1 MTGSLDATA
10 QSPVRKRRLFPAITT
25 IESITGISLRVPLLV
40 ISGFSLLAGLAQSG
54 LLLILSTAGIQSL
67 RGSEHFKVAGFHFG
81 TGEAIWGA
89 LTLLVLMSLG
99 GLAAALFASRLAQ
112 RAIVEVR
119 QNIVSGFFNATWDVQ
134 SKERLGN
141 LQQLL
146 SYNAEQV
153 AGVILS
159 LAIMVQASFMLVAL
173 LVAAVLVNPVEALIS
188 GAALAALA
196 SALRPLTQKGRGLN
210 RSLSQHNRSFATQV
224 TEFTRLAVEFRI
236 FGVKEAAV
244 SRLQAANSE
253 AGGRYFR
260 ARFIQV
266 VTPVIYQ
273 SLALLFVVVGF
284 SIVVGSHSRNLG
296 GQVALLLL
304 MLRSLLYGS
313 TLQSTLQA
321 VQASTGFTEV
331 LLEAISEFHESVP
344 AVKDVPAPSAFDVSF
359 TNVSYR
365 YDGRQDVLRDIS
377 FDVPSGKAVAIVGPS
392 GSGKT
397 TLSRLLLGLIE
408 PTTGSLMVGGVTPSE
423 LVSSPATQTFAYV
436 SQEPI
441 LMQGSIADNIAF
453 FRPLDF
459 TTVESASKQAFLH
472 EDIAMMNGGYD
483 TIVGEGGSEL
493 SGGQRQRLSIA
504 RALAGSSNILVMDE
518 PTSAVDN
525 RSESLIRQTL
535 RNLNGQ
541 RTCFIISHRLS
552 LVEDCEYVLVL
563 SNDGRYEFGRREEVV
578 AGAFYLSVS
587 SSISDSLDG

>member
-1 MTGSLDATA
+1 MTVQNDAKTA
-10 QSPVRKRRLFPAITT
+10 ARESRRRFFPALVT
-25 IESITGISLRVPLLV
+25 IESITGISLRAPLLA

-67 RGSEHFKVAGFHFG
+67 RGAQQFKVAGVQFG
-81 TGEAIWGA
+81 STEAIWGA
-89 LTLLVLMSLG
+89 LALLVLMSLG
-99 GLAAALFASRLAQ
+99 GFAAALSASRLAR

-119 QNIVSGFFNATWDVQ
+119 QNIVAGFFNATWDVQ

-153 AGVILS
+153 ADVILS
-159 LAIMVQASFMLVAL
+159 LAIMVQAGFMLVAL
-173 LVAAVLVNPVEALIS
+173 LVAALLVNPVEALIS
-188 GAALAALA
+188 GAALTALA
-196 SALRPLTQKGRGLN
+196 SALWPLTRKGRGLN
-210 RSLSQHNRSFATQV
+210 RLLSQQNRAFATQV

-236 FGVKEAAV
+236 FGVKDAAV
-244 SRLQAANSE
+244 SSLHDANVE

-266 VTPVIYQ
+266 ISPIIYQ
-273 SLALLFVVVGF
+273 SLALLFVVLGF
-284 SIVVGSHSRNLG
+284 SIVVTNHSHNLG

-313 TLQSTLQA
+313 TLQSALQT
-321 VQASTGFTEV
+321 VQSSTGFTEI
-331 LLEAISEFHESVP
+331 LSQAIGEFRESVP
-344 AVKDVPAPSAFDVSF
+344 SAESAPTPSTFDVSF
-359 TNVSYR
+359 IDVCYR
-365 YDGRQDVLRDIS
+365 YDGRQDVLRNIS

-408 PTTGSLMVGGVTPSE
+408 PTSGSLTIGGATPSE
-423 LVSSPATQTFAYV
+423 LVSSPSARTFAYV

-459 TTVESASKQAFLH
+459 ATIEAASKQAFLH
-472 EDIAMMNGGYD
+472 EDITMMSERYE
-483 TIVGEGGSEL
+483 TIVGEGGGEL

-504 RALAGSSNILVMDE
+504 RALAGTSNILVMDE

-535 RNLNGQ
+535 RNLNGE

-552 LVEDCEYVLVL
+552 LVEDCDFVLVL
-563 SNDGRYEFGRREEVV
+563 SNDGRYEFGRRDDVV
-578 AGAFYLSVS
+578 RGPFYRSVS
-587 SSISDSLDG
+587 SSISDSLNG